1 MVDPEPL
8 SPHSRKL
15 EQPLDGAQSAENHFF
30 HQLDRLGSAALRPGR
45 LDELGYE
52 RLEREGIHPQF
63 GGGSSLQ
70 DYHDFVDP
78 SFHFLDGF
86 EARDE
91 SCHASLIHFLVPTS
105 GGDASHLKDGA
116 DVAM

>member
-1 MVDPEPL
+1 MARKVPRTTFFTSSIGLARRRSGPGAWMNLVTNAWNVKAFIRNFAVVPL
-8 SPHSRKL
+8 
-15 EQPLDGAQSAENHFF
+15 
-30 HQLDRLGSAALRPGR
+30 
-45 LDELGYE
+45 
-52 RLEREGIHPQF
+52 
-63 GGGSSLQ
+63 
-70 DYHDFVDP
+70 YHDFVDP
-78 SFHFLDGF
+78 SFHFLDRF